1 MMTIGDF
8 SLPSGCVIRRA
19 TAKDLW
25 PIRKLVLSAKLDPTQ
40 LRWQQFWVIEC
51 DGELIACG
59 QLRTFGEVQELGSI
73 VVAKNWRNQGLGT
86 TLSKYLIEQAT
97 QPLYLECLGQQLA
110 KFYSRFGFVSVSWK
124 SLPRPLKL
132 KFGLSQL
139 GKMVLRIPVEI
150 MQYQGSSD
158 PEKLSKST

>member
-1 MMTIGDF
+1 MMTIGNS
-8 SLPSGCVIRRA
+8 SLPSGCMIRGA

-25 PIRKLVLSAKLDPTQ
+25 PIRKLVFSAKLDPTQ
-40 LRWQQFWVIEC
+40 LRWQQFWVIEYQ
-51 DGELIACG
+51 GQVIACG

-73 VVAKNWRNQGLGT
+73 VVAKHWRNQGLGT

-110 KFYSRFGFVSVSWK
+110 KFYRRLGFVSVSWK
-124 SLPRPLKL
+124 SLPRPLKI

-139 GKMVLRIPVEI
+139 GKTVLRIPVEI
-150 MQYQGSSD
+150 MQYQESSD
-158 PEKLSKST
+158 LEKFSQST